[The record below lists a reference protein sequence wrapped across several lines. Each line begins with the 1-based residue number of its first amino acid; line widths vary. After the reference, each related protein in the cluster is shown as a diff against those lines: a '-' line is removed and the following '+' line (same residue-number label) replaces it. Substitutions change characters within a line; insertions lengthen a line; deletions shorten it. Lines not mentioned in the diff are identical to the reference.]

1 MTATCVP
8 PCVEMM
14 VQAPPFLWLPSDQL
28 LLGGV
33 PHTSSCQRPGPRPPT
48 EASEA
53 TSEAAGLPVHE
64 PGSGCSGHSVSW
76 GTRNGPSLT
85 YTTTRVSPGCV
96 ILEPGEVGLGPS
108 VLRARNT
115 LEGHGFWLLVLA
127 PQPVHQ
133 CCSAVRG
140 PPSFRRVSSASRSLE
155 QCLVSC
161 CHWYNMSGHHAL
173 CKHLYLISSSSFNVT
188 RGKYYKHGKCYKE
201 EVLDITQFN
210 LV

>member
-14 VQAPPFLWLPSDQL
+14 VQAPPFLWLPSDRL

-64 PGSGCSGHSVSW
+64 TGSGCSGHSVSW

-115 LEGHGFWLLVLA
+115 LEGHGFWLMGPGPGSAARTSVLLSCKGSSQLPPCELSE
-127 PQPVHQ
+127 PQPG
-133 CCSAVRG
+133 A
-140 PPSFRRVSSASRSLE
+140 VSSELLP
-155 QCLVSC
+155 LV
-161 CHWYNMSGHHAL
+161 
-173 CKHLYLISSSSFNVT
+173 
-188 RGKYYKHGKCYKE
+188 
-201 EVLDITQFN
+201 
-210 LV
+210 